1 GQVAAR
7 YTPRAPPRRPPPG
20 DGGRQGR
27 GRRAPAGLR
36 RDRVD
41 VHPDRPGH
49 RPRGGGLRAGDRLHQ
64 LAPGPAA
71 RPAAGPRDLP
81 AGLPAPGP
89 VEGRVAEAPA
99 ARGELPVRPGA
110 GPDGL
115 QDTRHPDQAAQRG
128 GEERGEAHGQRQER
142 GQEGRRGG
150 VSGTG
155 YASFAHPG
163 ADRPARQRHRPVG
176 PADGVQ
182 EALRPPPESPLRVP
196 GRRGGGGQEGA
207 IRRRRRSAAG
217 GADRASSPSS
227 RPSSPSPS
235 PRPARPATRRTTSR
249 AAVDVRER
257 REGPGGGP
265 AAPRAAHP
273 AGGGDGP
280 GGPGLRGPG
289 GGEEGEQRVQPP
301 HPRDTEQSAP
311 RAGNFIRGGDFAHRS
326 VPRFLFSNL
335 LRQDP
340 TDVARSATVQSEPVL
355 SRPVELVPKRDGR
368 KSAGA
373 APSKTRVVRTATTT
387 RASAPAGG
395 SSLRAHLASERR
407 RIERSASSR
416 HSHFGGTV
424 MVEDGLGKRA
434 YVSAND
440 YLSRRLQSAGSGG
453 GRHAASSLGRPAR
466 RRNRKAEVFVGSG
479 KSSSLHS
486 RPGASAASS
495 REVAGPASRR
505 AKAALHGF
513 CTRFL
518 EQCYGPV
525 MKSLKNEFRRDSTRL
540 EEGDRAIFFRIV
552 WFFHQWWRA
561 ARGGDDK
568 EKGDDGAKPDGK
580 TVAGNL
586 VFTMD
591 VFMFNLVLNSTD
603 EFHER
608 RRPAPLAQTVALYAE
623 MVQTLAAM
631 YDSPDGTERMMALG
645 LMDRL
650 FYASEPLD
658 RLPRLF
664 SRWTPGLHSRE
675 YLCDLVECSHATWR
689 LLDTNDERCRPP
701 SDGEGGTKRR
711 PKDTVERF
719 NMAASE
725 FDRNGYFLRKF
736 VSNQIVF
743 MYTQLLSRYDVN
755 SAEVNRHAVAYLVRL
770 CKHEVRTGDV
780 DDDEYDDG
788 PGGNELA
795 TRRSTLEPM
804 LYNIGMLSTLD
815 RILNDTSIR
824 DREEFASLLM
834 FAASFMKRFARAA
847 EANPM
852 LYVEAMFKH
861 PNPHRF
867 CAVTSNMY
875 VNEELR
881 MMTVRDMLV
890 EDQRKYEQNGE
901 EDDFEEAAAG
911 GEEEKEEDVRPKYDS
926 DDEEEVEFDGDDL
939 DEGVV
944 GRNKKK
950 RRKPSRRKRKW
961 KSSALSPV
969 EDNNDNSG
977 DEDDPVSG
985 TDRGNPGS
993 TDADG
998 DATEEDKERD
1008 VAAPRMPPD
1017 GPPEDEPSPRLSGRK
1032 RIRKTLALEDSDDD
1046 DDDAFFNNAPSQP
1059 KAKRAILDDSD
1070 DED

>member
-1 GQVAAR
+1 M
-7 YTPRAPPRRPPPG
+7 
-20 DGGRQGR
+20 
-27 GRRAPAGLR
+27 
-36 RDRVD
+36 
-41 VHPDRPGH
+41 
-49 RPRGGGLRAGDRLHQ
+49 
-64 LAPGPAA
+64 
-71 RPAAGPRDLP
+71 
-81 AGLPAPGP
+81 
-89 VEGRVAEAPA
+89 
-99 ARGELPVRPGA
+99 
-110 GPDGL
+110 
-115 QDTRHPDQAAQRG
+115 
-128 GEERGEAHGQRQER
+128 
-142 GQEGRRGG
+142 
-150 VSGTG
+150 
-155 YASFAHPG
+155 
-163 ADRPARQRHRPVG
+163 
-176 PADGVQ
+176 
-182 EALRPPPESPLRVP
+182 
-196 GRRGGGGQEGA
+196 
-207 IRRRRRSAAG
+207 
-217 GADRASSPSS
+217 
-227 RPSSPSPS
+227 
-235 PRPARPATRRTTSR
+235 
-249 AAVDVRER
+249 
-257 REGPGGGP
+257 
-265 AAPRAAHP
+265 
-273 AGGGDGP
+273 
-280 GGPGLRGPG
+280 
-289 GGEEGEQRVQPP
+289 
-301 HPRDTEQSAP
+301 
-311 RAGNFIRGGDFAHRS
+311 
-326 VPRFLFSNL
+326 
-335 LRQDP
+335 
-340 TDVARSATVQSEPVL
+340 ARSATVQAEPAL
-355 SRPVELVPKRDGR
+355 SKAVELVPKNGKR
-368 KSAGA
+368 SNNAV
-373 APSKTRVVRTATTT
+373 PSKTRVVRTTTT
-387 RASAPAGG
+387 ARASAPAGG
-395 SSLRAHLASERR
+395 NSLRAHLTSERR
-407 RIERSASSR
+407 RIEQSASSR

-424 MVEDGLGKRA
+424 MVDDGLGKRA

-440 YLSRRLQSAGSGG
+440 YLSRKLQSSGLGG
-453 GRHAASSLGRPAR
+453 GRQAASSLGRPAR

-505 AKAALHGF
+505 AKAALNRF
-513 CTRFL
+513 CARFL

-568 EKGDDGAKPDGK
+568 KKGGDGIKPDEK

-608 RRPAPLAQTVALYAE
+608 RRPAPLAQAVALYAE
-623 MVQTLAAM
+623 MIQTLASM

-675 YLCDLVECSHATWR
+675 YLCDLIECSHATWR
-689 LLDTNDERCRPP
+689 LLDTNDERCRSS
-701 SDGEGGTKRR
+701 SDGEDGTKRR

-719 NMAASE
+719 NMTASE

-770 CKHEVRTGDV
+770 CKHEVRTGDL
-780 DDDEYDDG
+780 DEDEYDDG
-788 PGGNELA
+788 LGGNELA
-795 TRRSTLEPM
+795 TKRSTLEPM
-804 LYNIGMLSTLD
+804 LYNIGLLSTLD

-847 EANPM
+847 EENPM

-867 CAVTSNMY
+867 CAVTTNMY

-890 EDQRKYEQNGE
+890 EDQRKYEQNGGE
-901 EDDFEEAAAG
+901 DDDFEQAAAG
-911 GEEEKEEDVRPKYDS
+911 GEGGEEEDARPKYDS
-926 DDEEEVEFDGDDL
+926 DDEEEVEFDGEDL

-944 GRNKKK
+944 DINKKK
-950 RRKPSRRKRKW
+950 RRKPSRRKRRS
-961 KSSALSPV
+961 KSSAPLPV
-969 EDNNDNSG
+969 EDSNDNS
-977 DEDDPVSG
+977 DDDSDAG
-985 TDRGNPGS
+985 SDRGNAGS
-993 TDADG
+993 KDADG
-998 DATEEDKERD
+998 SPMEEGNEGD
-1008 VAAPRMPPD
+1008 VASSHVPPV
-1017 GPPEDEPSPRLSGRK
+1017 GPSEDEPSPRLSGKK
-1032 RIRKTLALEDSDDD
+1032 RIRKSLEAANASLEDSDDD
-1046 DDDAFFNNAPSQP
+1046 DAFFNSAPVQP
-1059 KAKRAILDDSD
+1059 KAKRAILEDSD